1 MDDLTRERSQ
11 TIVEGETRESFILAG
26 ARAAPNWRPRTA
38 GRLAV
43 TLLVVVFGLGAGW
56 LAGRVLN
63 RARDG
68 GASPVDTGAR
78 QVEGSASTSAAQNN
92 SRPPAKVNSLEVNS
106 AVANPAASE
115 ANPEPVVEPE
125 PAPKPPVVQEVPA
138 PAPPRAD
145 KNDHSGGEL
154 PGEEQ
159 SPRDT
164 SRKAMRKI
172 LKETEKASRSTNDN
186 DNRSEAEKKTND
198 NRSVRDKQN
207 INENKNQNLQK

>member
-1 MDDLTRERSQ
+1 MDDLTREQSQ
-11 TIVEGETRESFILAG
+11 TIVEGEPKESFILAG
-26 ARAAPNWRPRTA
+26 ARAAPNWRPRSA
-38 GRLAV
+38 GRLAA
-43 TLLVVVFGLGAGW
+43 TLLIVVFGLGAGW

-63 RARDG
+63 RARSG
-68 GASPVDTGAR
+68 SAFPPDTGAP
-78 QVEGSASTSAAQNN
+78 QVDGSASTSGAQTN
-92 SRPPAKVNSLEVNS
+92 SRPRARVNSPEANS
-106 AVANPAASE
+106 AVANPAESA
-115 ANPEPVVEPE
+115 ANPAPVAEPE
-125 PAPKPPVVQEVPA
+125 PAPKPPLVQEVPA

-154 PGEEQ
+154 PSEEQ
-159 SPRDT
+159 SARDT

-186 DNRSEAEKKTND
+186 DNRSEAEKKTNY